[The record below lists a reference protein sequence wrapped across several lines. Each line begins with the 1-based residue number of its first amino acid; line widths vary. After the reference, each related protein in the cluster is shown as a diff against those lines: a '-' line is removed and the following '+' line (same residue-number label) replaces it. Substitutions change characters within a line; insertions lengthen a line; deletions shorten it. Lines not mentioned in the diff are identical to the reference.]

1 MKQDGFSL
9 VEVLIATSLAS
20 FVLIGISTIG
30 AQLARSQIEGIRSGT
45 QVGWSVVSYMSM
57 AKEIEDSNVLV
68 YPVNSGDAAD
78 SIVVCKNWSRQMG
91 GGPPLGG
98 ALDPGNVSLIQY
110 CVDTTPP
117 APPETGY
124 KIRRYASV
132 GPQPGYSCPTAGVP
146 VACNAAGPG
155 WLENGNPSAGVVG
168 YRVEKLTGAGLGL
181 VFLRDNAIGG
191 VRLRYAIGRQ
201 TPTPNEPTVKFTAFN
216 FGITMAKQYSS
227 TLD

>member
-20 FVLIGISTIG
+20 FVMIGISTIG
-30 AQLARSQIEGIRSGT
+30 AQLARNQIEGIRSGT
-45 QVGWSVVSYMSM
+45 QMGWSVVSYMSM

-68 YPVNSGDAAD
+68 YPVNNGDAAD
-78 SIVVCKNWSRQMG
+78 SLVVCKNWSRQMG
-91 GGPPLGG
+91 AGPPTGA
-98 ALDPGNVSLIQY
+98 ALDPGPVSVIQY

-117 APPETGY
+117 VAPETGY
-124 KIRRYASV
+124 KIRRYANV
-132 GPQPGYSCPTAGVP
+132 GVGFTCPTSGVP
-146 VACNAAGPG
+146 VACNAAGPS
-155 WLENGNPSAGVVG
+155 WTENGVVSNGVIG
-168 YRVEKLTGAGLGL
+168 YRVEKVPGMNL

-191 VRLRYAIGRQ
+191 VRLRYVIGRQ
-201 TPTPNEPTVKFTAFN
+201 TPTTNEPTVKATTFN

>member
-20 FVLIGISTIG
+20 FVMIGISTIG
-30 AQLARSQIEGIRSGT
+30 AQLARNQVEGIRSGT
-45 QVGWSVVSYMSM
+45 QMGWSVVSYMSM
-57 AKEIEDSNVLV
+57 AKEIEDANVLV

-91 GGPPLGG
+91 GGPPLGA
-98 ALDPGNVSLIQY
+98 ALDPGPVSVIQY

-117 APPETGY
+117 VAPETGY

-132 GPQPGYSCPTAGVP
+132 GVGVTCPTAGVP
-146 VACNAAGPG
+146 VNCDAAGPG
-155 WLENGNPSAGVVG
+155 WSENGIPSNGVIG
-168 YRVEKLTGAGLGL
+168 YRVEKMPGVGMGL

-191 VRLRYAIGRQ
+191 VRLRYVIGRQ
-201 TPTPNEPTVKFTAFN
+201 TATTNEPTVKATTFD
-216 FGITMAKQYSS
+216 FGLTMAKQYSS